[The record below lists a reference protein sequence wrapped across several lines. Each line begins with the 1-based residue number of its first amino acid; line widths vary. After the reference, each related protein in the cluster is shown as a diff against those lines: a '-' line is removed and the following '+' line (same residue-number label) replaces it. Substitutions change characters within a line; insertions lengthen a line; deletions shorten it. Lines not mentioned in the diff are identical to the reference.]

1 MNGLQSSS
9 IRAHVPALVSHGARA
24 YRGDSRWVQDLD
36 AKIWLVECFACR
48 KVLIERRRLYEQLIR
63 HN

>member
-1 MNGLQSSS
+1 MYDLIGD
-9 IRAHVPALVSHGARA
+9 IHGFASVLKRLLRKLG

-36 AKIWLVECFACR
+36 AKIWLVGCFACR